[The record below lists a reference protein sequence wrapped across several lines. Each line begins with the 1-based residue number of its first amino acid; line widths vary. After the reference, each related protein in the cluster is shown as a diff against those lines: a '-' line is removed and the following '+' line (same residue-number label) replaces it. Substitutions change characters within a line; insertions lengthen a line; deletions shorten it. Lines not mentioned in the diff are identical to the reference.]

1 MASCIAFHS
10 YKGGTGKTTI
20 AANLAALLAK
30 KGYRVFLLDLDVY
43 APSLQAYFD
52 TEPNKFINDF
62 LNGTAEIRDVVVD
75 LTPTLEGVYSGNN
88 AAGRTSSS
96 NSNSDINATT
106 TTITTTSSNQ
116 KDIGKGKEKEKGKGK
131 IAGKLWVGFC
141 SSKKEEIYR
150 LEGGGPGKQ
159 DSSKIQLLRRFILL
173 REQLISLHDADYIII
188 DTSPGIRYW
197 SINALAV
204 ADTLFLTLKMGDL
217 DITGTR
223 KMAEEIYGSFT
234 KFGARSYLVMNRVA
248 GYCVP
253 QPLTI
258 SSLSPTGEHKNI
270 SQPNSSSFF
279 ASPSPH
285 VSDTI
290 SRSATGGRGG
300 GGGGEGSGT
309 LASSGTHEG
318 SITSTSSSS
327 IMQQQKDE
335 SNVIASMLSSEVSM
349 DVISA
354 IACYC
359 DVQFSNKEFLTALKY
374 PDHPF
379 AQQFE
384 KLVQTIEAMQVN
396 KAK

>member
-52 TEPNKFINDF
+52 KEPKRWINDF
-62 LNGTAEIRDVVVD
+62 LNGTAEVGDVIMD
-75 LTPTLEGVYSGNN
+75 LTPTIEEVAYGSTNTLKQE
-88 AAGRTSSS
+88 
-96 NSNSDINATT
+96 
-106 TTITTTSSNQ
+106 Q
-116 KDIGKGKEKEKGKGK
+116 KDKEK
-131 IAGKLWVGFC
+131 ITGKLWVGFC
-141 SSKKEEIYR
+141 SSRKEEIYK
-150 LEGGGPGKQ
+150 LEGGGGKQ
-159 DSSKIQLLRRFILL
+159 DTSKIQLLRRFILL

-217 DITGTR
+217 DIDGTR

-234 KFGARSYLVMNRVA
+234 KFGAKSYLVMNRVA

-253 QPLTI
+253 QHISDVTVPLPP
-258 SSLSPTGEHKNI
+258 SSAVRIG
-270 SQPNSSSFF
+270 
-279 ASPSPH
+279 
-285 VSDTI
+285 
-290 SRSATGGRGG
+290 
-300 GGGGEGSGT
+300 GSGNT
-309 LASSGTHEG
+309 APAP
-318 SITSTSSSS
+318 SSSS
-327 IMQQQKDE
+327 QSSSSRDSASMMQHQKDE
-335 SNVIASMLSSEVSM
+335 SNILTSALASDIRMDIISS
-349 DVISA
+349 

-359 DVQFSNKEFLTALKY
+359 DIQFSNKEFLTVLKY

-379 AQQFE
+379 AKQFE
-384 KLVQTIEAMQVN
+384 LLSQTIEGVQS
-396 KAK
+396 KA

>member
-52 TEPNKFINDF
+52 KEPKRWINDF
-62 LNGTAEIRDVVVD
+62 LNGTAEVGDVIMD
-75 LTPTLEGVYSGNN
+75 LTSAIEEVAYD
-88 AAGRTSSS
+88 SSS
-96 NSNSDINATT
+96 TLK
-106 TTITTTSSNQ
+106 Q
-116 KDIGKGKEKEKGKGK
+116 KQKPKEK
-131 IAGKLWVGFC
+131 ITGKLWVGFC
-141 SSKKEEIYR
+141 SSRKEEIYK
-150 LEGGGPGKQ
+150 LEGGGGKQ
-159 DSSKIQLLRRFILL
+159 DTSKIQLLRRFILL

-217 DITGTR
+217 DIDGTR

-234 KFGARSYLVMNRVA
+234 KFGAKSYLVMNRVA

-253 QPLTI
+253 QHISDVTVPLPP
-258 SSLSPTGEHKNI
+258 SS
-270 SQPNSSSFF
+270 
-279 ASPSPH
+279 A
-285 VSDTI
+285 VSTD
-290 SRSATGGRGG
+290 G
-300 GGGGEGSGT
+300 GSG
-309 LASSGTHEG
+309 
-318 SITSTSSSS
+318 STAPAPSSSS
-327 IMQQQKDE
+327 HSSSSRESASMMQQQKDE
-335 SNVIASMLSSEVSM
+335 SNILSSALASDIRM
-349 DVISA
+349 DIISS

-359 DVQFSNKEFLTALKY
+359 DIQFSNKEYLTVLKY

-379 AQQFE
+379 AKQFE
-384 KLVQTIEAMQVN
+384 LLAQTIEGVQS
-396 KAK
+396 KA

>member
-52 TEPNKFINDF
+52 KEPKKWINDF
-62 LNGTAEIRDVVVD
+62 LNGTAEVGDVIMD
-75 LTPTLEGVYSGNN
+75 LTSAIEEVAYD
-88 AAGRTSSS
+88 SS
-96 NSNSDINATT
+96 NTLK
-106 TTITTTSSNQ
+106 Q
-116 KDIGKGKEKEKGKGK
+116 KQKPKEK
-131 IAGKLWVGFC
+131 ITGKLWVGFC
-141 SSKKEEIYR
+141 SSRKEEIYK
-150 LEGGGPGKQ
+150 LEGGGGKQ
-159 DSSKIQLLRRFILL
+159 DTSKIQLLRRFILL

-217 DITGTR
+217 DIDGTR

-234 KFGARSYLVMNRVA
+234 KFGAKSYLVMNRVA

-253 QPLTI
+253 QHISDVTVPL
-258 SSLSPTGEHKNI
+258 P
-270 SQPNSSSFF
+270 SSS
-279 ASPSPH
+279 A
-285 VSDTI
+285 VSTD
-290 SRSATGGRGG
+290 G
-300 GGGGEGSGT
+300 GSG
-309 LASSGTHEG
+309 
-318 SITSTSSSS
+318 STAPAPSSSS
-327 IMQQQKDE
+327 HSSSSRESASMMQQQKDE
-335 SNVIASMLSSEVSM
+335 SNILSSALASDIRM
-349 DVISA
+349 DIISS

-359 DVQFSNKEFLTALKY
+359 DIQFSNKEYLTVLKY

-379 AQQFE
+379 AKQFE
-384 KLVQTIEAMQVN
+384 LLAQTIEGVQG
-396 KAK
+396 KA

>member
-43 APSLQAYFD
+43 APSLHSYFD
-52 TEPNKFINDF
+52 KNPKRWINDF
-62 LNGTAEIRDVVVD
+62 LNGSAEVGDIIMDVTSAIEEISSTEATA
-75 LTPTLEGVYSGNN
+75 TGK
-88 AAGRTSSS
+88 
-96 NSNSDINATT
+96 
-106 TTITTTSSNQ
+106 NQ
-116 KDIGKGKEKEKGKGK
+116 KIK
-131 IAGKLWVGFC
+131 GKLWVGF
-141 SSKKEEIYR
+141 SSPKKEEIYR
-150 LEGGGPGKQ
+150 LEGGSGKQ
-159 DSSKIQLLRRFILL
+159 ESSKIQLLRRFILL

-217 DITGTR
+217 DIEGTR

-253 QPLTI
+253 IDVRNQQA
-258 SSLSPTGEHKNI
+258 KI
-270 SQPNSSSFF
+270 SQLNPTSFDYGSS
-279 ASPSPH
+279 
-285 VSDTI
+285 VSQSHGD
-290 SRSATGGRGG
+290 
-300 GGGGEGSGT
+300 GSVIMEQQKEEST
-309 LASSGTHEG
+309 VIANNLAS
-318 SITSTSSSS
+318 
-327 IMQQQKDE
+327 
-335 SNVIASMLSSEVSM
+335 EVRM

-354 IACYC
+354 ISCYC
-359 DVQFSNKEFLTALKY
+359 DIQFSNKEFLTVIKY
-374 PDHPF
+374 PNHPF

-384 KLVQTIEAMQVN
+384 QLTNIIENMQ
-396 KAK
+396 KRT